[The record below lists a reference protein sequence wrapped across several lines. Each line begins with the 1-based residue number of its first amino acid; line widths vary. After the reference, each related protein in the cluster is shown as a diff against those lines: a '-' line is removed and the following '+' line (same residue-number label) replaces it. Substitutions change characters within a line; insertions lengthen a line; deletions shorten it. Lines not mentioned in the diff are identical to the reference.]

1 MEIKMSDMKIYV
13 ITNKIN
19 GKKYVG
25 QTIRDLDSRL
35 KRHINDAKK
44 GGSCAGC
51 SGGCSSGHCE
61 TAEKFKEL
69 HKKRELEQ
77 LRSKKL

>member
-1 MEIKMSDMKIYV
+1 MGTLFAGLIVAVLVFFSARYLIK
-13 ITNKIN
+13 
-19 GKKYVG
+19 
-25 QTIRDLDSRL
+25 
-35 KRHINDAKK
+35 DAKK

-77 LRSKKL
+77 LRSKKS

>member
-1 MEIKMSDMKIYV
+1 MGTLFAGLIVAVLVFFSARY
-13 ITNKIN
+13 
-19 GKKYVG
+19 
-25 QTIRDLDSRL
+25 L
-35 KRHINDAKK
+35 INDAKK